1 MRKLTAK
8 ENTAAQINTGMSR
21 RISGEIGDL
30 TARRLESE

>member
-21 RISGEIGDL
+21 RISGEIGCRMD
-30 TARRLESE
+30 RRFGSE